1 MFTSMFSRKSLFSVP
16 ATGPRRR
23 EQVASLLVGEQL
35 EHRHAM
41 AVVLSLT
48 GPTAP
53 VPEGQQAVF
62 TLALSEASRVPQRVT
77 ITTTPGSATYGVD
90 YFAPTRQTFL
100 FAPGQ
105 TKQTFSIATLRDAGG
120 DKVEGRETF
129 TVKATPD
136 DRKLAARS
144 QGVTIVDTA
153 GATPISKFQITVNY
167 LSTAQGVVP
176 VAVRDACQWAAQR
189 WSQIIVG
196 DLPDVRLPDGKVID
210 DIVINVQMGLLGG
223 EVNAPGGA
231 YANAGP
237 TAFRGDSAGLPY
249 EAAAGID
256 PFDATT
262 PQLRGLLLHEFGHAL
277 GIGTLWSSKSLTRT
291 PTPDNPTYIGTNAVR
306 EFNRIFGTTGTSVPL
321 ANVGSAGSYSSHWR
335 ESVLDTEVMTPNIE
349 APGVAM
355 PLSTITVGAM
365 QDLGYSV
372 NYAMADAYKKPAAS
386 LSGQSVNGPTPAIGA
401 DSLNQAAAKAFAAM
415 ADGTTV
421 SAKPRSG
428 YRRPAAA

>member
-1 MFTSMFSRKSLFSVP
+1 
-16 ATGPRRR
+16 
-23 EQVASLLVGEQL
+23 
-35 EHRHAM
+35 M

-62 TLALSEASRVPQRVT
+62 TLTLSEASRVPQRVT

-90 YFAPTRQTFL
+90 YFAPARQTFL

-105 TKQTFSIATLRDAGG
+105 KKQTFSIATLRDAGG

-136 DRKLAARS
+136 DPKLASRS

-153 GATPISKFQITVNY
+153 GATPISKFQITVHY
-167 LSTAQGVVP
+167 LSTAQGDVP
-176 VAVRDACQWAAQR
+176 AAVRDACQWAAQR

-210 DIVINVQMGLLGG
+210 DIVIHVQMGLLGG
-223 EVNAPGGA
+223 DVNEKGGT
-231 YANAGP
+231 YANASP
-237 TAFRGDSAGLPY
+237 TAFRRDSAGLPY
-249 EAAAGID
+249 EARAGID

-277 GIGTLWSSKSLTRT
+277 GIGTSWSRKSLTQT
-291 PTPDNPTYIGTNAVR
+291 PTTDNPIYVGTNAVR

-321 ANVGSAGSYSSHWR
+321 ANTGSTASNGVHWR
-335 ESVLDTEVMTPNIE
+335 ESVLDTELMTPFIE
-349 APGVAM
+349 AAGVAM

-372 NYAMADAYKKPAAS
+372 NYAMADAYRRPAAG
-386 LSGQSVNGPTPAIGA
+386 LVGQSVNGAAPASGA

-421 SAKPRSG
+421 SAKPRSA
-428 YRRPAAA
+428 YRRPTAA